1 MAKDLEVP
9 MELFS
14 SIPEDADE
22 FTKRYMRA
30 HTVIQSAFFSLGDLD
45 VSPGEATLGYAELE
59 NILCM
64 AQAMLIAGDDCLKT
78 KRDVRLRAEE
88 HAKIVRSAAEMLKE
102 AGDRQAIDLLDMM
115 RLRKSSPTN

>member
-14 SIPEDADE
+14 AIPDDADE

-30 HTVIQSAFFSLGDLD
+30 QTVIQSAFYSLGDREAA
-45 VSPGEATLGYAELE
+45 PGEAVLGYAELE
-59 NILCM
+59 DILCL
-64 AQAMLIAGDDCLKT
+64 AQAMLIAGDGNLKT

-88 HAKIVRSAAEMLKE
+88 HAKLVRTTAEALKA
-102 AGDRQAIDLLDMM
+102 AGDRQAIDVLDML
-115 RLRKSSPTN
+115 RLRQSRPMN